1 MNYYYST
8 VTATQVIQLHPQE
21 NMSTMWGRH
30 LLYVTLECWVSVRGK
45 VKENMTIY
53 KINFLLLSALYT
65 ICYTSTR

>member
-8 VTATQVIQLHPQE
+8 TATQVIQLHPQE